1 MKNETQKIKAMHVV
15 ISIIS
20 ATSNILAAAGLA
32 MAFAMS
38 AAEDAPMVVLLK
50 AMCVAL
56 VMIGQWVLLH
66 DVLANMAQNSR
77 KAVKEAVHQ
86 DRVAARAIRKR
97 QEAAA
102 LAMADMPSLVTD
114 FEMNCGK
121 QGKDAVLVADKVIPC
136 TESSISAWC
145 MDEGYP
151 FICTY
156 AGNIWLRTE
165 TCWGTVK
172 KNEEGKMQL
181 FLVSP
186 TVAKN
191 V

>member
-1 MKNETQKIKAMHVV
+1 MKNETKKIKAMHVV

-32 MAFAMS
+32 IAFVMS
-38 AAEDAPMVVLLK
+38 AAEDAPTMILLRLC
-50 AMCVAL
+50 CVAL
-56 VMIGQWVLLH
+56 VMMGQWVLLH
-66 DVLANMAQNSR
+66 NVLGNMAQNSR
-77 KAVKEAVHQ
+77 KAVKEAVHK

-102 LAMADMPSLVTD
+102 LAMTDMPDLVAD
-114 FEMNCGK
+114 FEKNCGA
-121 QGKDAVLVADKVIPC
+121 QGRDAVLVAGKIISC
-136 TESSISAWC
+136 TDSTIASWC

-156 AGNIWLRTE
+156 AGDIWLRTE

>member
-1 MKNETQKIKAMHVV
+1 MKNTTKMKTLNALINVV
-15 ISIIS
+15 Y
-20 ATSNILAAAGLA
+20 AASNILAAAGLA

-56 VMIGQWVLLH
+56 VFMGQWVLLH
-66 DVLANMAQNSR
+66 NVLGNMAQNSR

-86 DRVAARAIRKR
+86 DRVAERAIRKR

-114 FEMNCGK
+114 FEKNCGK
-121 QGKDAVLVADKVIPC
+121 QGKDAALVADKVIPC

>member
-1 MKNETQKIKAMHVV
+1 MKNTTKMKTMNALINVV
-15 ISIIS
+15 Y
-20 ATSNILAAAGLA
+20 AASNILAAAGLA

-56 VMIGQWVLLH
+56 VMMGQWVLLH
-66 DVLANMAQNSR
+66 NVLGNMA
-77 KAVKEAVHQ
+77 
-86 DRVAARAIRKR
+86 
-97 QEAAA
+97 
-102 LAMADMPSLVTD
+102 SLVTD
-114 FEMNCGK
+114 FEKNCGK
-121 QGKDAVLVADKVIPC
+121 QGKDAALVADKVIPC

-145 MDEGYP
+145 MDKGYP

-156 AGNIWLRTE
+156 AGDIWLRTE

-186 TVAKN
+186 PVAGN

>member
-1 MKNETQKIKAMHVV
+1 MKNTTKMKTMNALINVV
-15 ISIIS
+15 Y
-20 ATSNILAAAGLA
+20 AASNILAAAGLA

-56 VMIGQWVLLH
+56 VMMGQWVLLH
-66 DVLANMAQNSR
+66 NVLGNMAQNSR

-145 MDEGYP
+145 MDKGYP

-156 AGNIWLRTE
+156 AGDIWLRTE

-186 TVAKN
+186 TVSEN